1 MKPIKIGKQNGWY
14 GIKMSKLKGKNVFV
28 TGASGIV
35 GYWLVSKL
43 QDIGAETTI
52 FVRDF
57 VPKSNLI
64 MSGLFGKVNIVSG
77 QLEDYLTIE
86 RALNEYEI
94 DTVFHLGAQTIVET
108 ANRSPLGTFNS
119 NIRGTWNVLEA
130 CRDSR
135 LVKNIVVASSDK
147 AYGSSKKLP
156 YTEDMPLAGEHPY
169 EVSKSCSDLIAQS
182 YAKTYGMPIGIARCG
197 NVYGGNDLNFNR
209 IVPGT
214 IKSLINNQRP
224 LIRSDGTLKRDYIYV
239 KDVVNSYIS
248 IAENLNRKEIRGQSF
263 NFGNEKPVTVMEI
276 VSVILRL
283 MGKEKIKPKILNT
296 ARGEI
301 KNQYLDSSKAA
312 RHLNW
317 KPRYSL
323 EKGLKETI
331 QWYRDFFKKGSK
343 SDWIHQHDNL

>member
-43 QDIGAETTI
+43 QDIGAETTV

-77 QLEDYLTIE
+77 QLEDCLTIE

-130 CRDSR
+130 CRNSR

-263 NFGNEKPVTVMEI
+263 NFGNEKPVTVMKI
-276 VSVILRL
+276 VNVILRL

-331 QWYRDFFKKGSK
+331 QWYRNFFKKGNK
-343 SDWIHQHDNL
+343 SDWIY

>member
-14 GIKMSKLKGKNVFV
+14 GIKMPKLKGKNVFV

-35 GYWLVSKL
+35 GYWLVSML
-43 QDIGAETTI
+43 EDIGAETTI

-94 DTVFHLGAQTIVET
+94 GTVFHLGAQTIVET

-130 CRDSR
+130 CRNSR

-147 AYGSSKKLP
+147 AYGSSKRLP

-182 YAKTYGMPIGIARCG
+182 YAKTYGMPIGVARCG

-239 KDVVNSYIS
+239 KDVVDSYIS

-263 NFGNEKPVTVMEI
+263 NFGNEKPITVMKI
-276 VSVILRL
+276 VNVILRL
-283 MGKEKIKPKILNT
+283 MGKEKVKPKILNT

-301 KNQYLDSSKAA
+301 KDQYLDSSKAA
-312 RHLNW
+312 SHLNW

-331 QWYRDFFKKGSK
+331 QWYRDFFKKGNK
-343 SDWIHQHDNL
+343 SDWIH